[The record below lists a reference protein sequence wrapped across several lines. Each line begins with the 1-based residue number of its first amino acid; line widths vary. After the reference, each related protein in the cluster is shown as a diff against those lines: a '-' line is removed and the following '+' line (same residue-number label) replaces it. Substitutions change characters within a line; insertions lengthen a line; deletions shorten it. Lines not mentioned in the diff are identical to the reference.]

1 VTTLAPYSGRVL
13 VEAAYFRGLGAIWL
27 KRAEYLDSV
36 RADGVHWLSY
46 EDLVNRPS
54 VAANRLADTLP
65 RLRTMILDT
74 EIAVKDYPPQNIRNM
89 NVGPL
94 AALTERQK
102 QRLLGRSRQTRVLSR
117 ALVMK

>member
-1 VTTLAPYSGRVL
+1 LARPLGVSKSDPEVM
-13 VEAAYFRGLGAIWL
+13 RG
-27 KRAEYLDSV
+27 
-36 RADGVHWLSY
+36 
-46 EDLVNRPS
+46 
-54 VAANRLADTLP
+54 ANRLADTLP